1 MNISLVLIF
10 LLSLISA
17 FIDISCGM
25 GYGFTVTPILLLIG
39 YSPEVSVPAV
49 LFSSFLGALFSSIFH
64 QIMGNVD
71 FRMGGIAL
79 KIGTTLGAFG
89 AIGGVI
95 GARLSLNIPSFHLQ
109 IYIGLL
115 VISAGVFILT
125 NRSIKL
131 EFSWTK
137 IAAVGILGS
146 INKGLSG
153 SGFGPIVTTG
163 TILSGINEKSSIAIQ
178 ALSELPVSIIGFVT
192 YLISGSLIDWQLIM
206 SLGAGVIIASPIA
219 TYFVK
224 RINAAQIRRLIGVV
238 AFIIGGLTLLNLII

>member
-1 MNISLVLIF
+1 MNINLVLIF

-39 YSPEVSVPAV
+39 YTLEASVPAV

-71 FRMGGIAL
+71 FRVGGNAL
-79 KIGTTLGAFG
+79 KIGATLGAFG
-89 AIGGVI
+89 MIGGMI
-95 GARLSLNIPSFHLQ
+95 GALLSLNIPSFYLQ

-115 VISAGVFILT
+115 VISAGSFILI
-125 NRSIKL
+125 NRSIKF
-131 EFSWTK
+131 EFSWKK

-163 TILSGINEKSSIAIQ
+163 AILSGINEKSSVAIQ

-192 YLISGSLIDWQLIM
+192 YLFSGSLIDWQLTLI
-206 SLGAGVIIASPIA
+206 LGAGVIVASPIA

-224 RINAAQIRRLIGVV
+224 KVNVSLIRRLIGVV
-238 AFIIGGLTLLNLII
+238 ALLIGGLTLFNSI